1 MRRGM
6 EKSVWFQQV
15 HLAEGEVLCLISR
28 TCLFVTGAVCNISVK
43 AVNGG
48 KMPAFA
54 YPDDFA
60 PGQSFNQISAFVVN
74 TKLNLLSDWIHIG
87 PTQIWSTGDVLSFL
101 GILTWLIGGIIIAIK
116 KYNEATEI
124 CKRQVGKNENI

>member
-1 MRRGM
+1 MR
-6 EKSVWFQQV
+6 KSVWFQQV
-15 HLAEGEVLCLISR
+15 QLTKGEVLCLISGM
-28 TCLFVTGAVCNISVK
+28 CLSVTGAVCNITVK

-60 PGQSFNQISAFVVN
+60 AGQALNHISVFVVN

-87 PTQIWSTGDVLSFL
+87 STQIWSIGDVLSFL
-101 GILTWLIGGIIIAIK
+101 GVLTWLLAGIVIAIK
-116 KYNEATEI
+116 KYNEAREI
-124 CKRQVGKNENI
+124 CKRR